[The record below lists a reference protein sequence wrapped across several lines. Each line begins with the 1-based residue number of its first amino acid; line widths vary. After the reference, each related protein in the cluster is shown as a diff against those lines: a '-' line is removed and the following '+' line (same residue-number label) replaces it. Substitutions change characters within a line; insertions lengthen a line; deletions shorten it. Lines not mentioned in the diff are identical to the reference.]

1 MDYRKMKKVEL
12 HRHLDGS
19 VRFDTIL
26 DLAEKKNIDLGI
38 PLDNRDELF
47 QKAKVLLPMSG
58 LQEVLDSFWV
68 TQKVMCD
75 EESIER
81 IAFENVEDAYL
92 DGIELIE
99 LRFAPTFIREGKTI
113 PYDLIIESV
122 INGAKRGMKKY
133 PIKVGL
139 IHIVP
144 RALSLKESEDA
155 TTEMLKFKSGIG
167 KDLIV
172 GFDLADGE
180 EFELIE
186 TFKPVLE
193 RARSAGL
200 GVTVHS
206 GENTT
211 SEHVKKTIEFLNVQR
226 IGHGIKVMDDPKVMD
241 LALERNIHFE
251 VCPTSNWLTRCIDKI
266 EDHPIKKML
275 DFGLSVSLNSD
286 DPHIMNID
294 LTHEYEV
301 AHRFLGISKVDFTK
315 MNNFAL
321 EASFI
326 K

>member
-1 MDYRKMKKVEL
+1 MDYRSIKKVEL

-19 VRFDTIL
+19 VRFETIL
-26 DLAEKKNIDLGI
+26 DLARSKNIDLGI
-38 PLDNRDELF
+38 PLDNREELF

-58 LQEVLDSFWV
+58 LQEVLDSFWI

-99 LRFAPTFIREGKTI
+99 LRFAPTFIREGKTL

-122 INGAKRGMKKY
+122 INGVRRGVKKY

-155 TTEMLKFKSGIG
+155 TTEMLKFKAGSG

-211 SEHVKKTIEFLNVQR
+211 SAHVKKTIEYLGVQR
-226 IGHGIKVMDDPKVMD
+226 IGHGIKVMEDPKVME
-241 LALERNIHFE
+241 LALERGIHFE
-251 VCPTSNWLTRCIDKI
+251 VCPTSNWLTRCVDKI
-266 EDHPIKKML
+266 ENHPIKKML
-275 DFGLSVSLNSD
+275 DYGLSVSLNSD

-301 AHRFLGISKVDFTK
+301 AHRFLNIDEADFIK
-315 MNNFAL
+315 MNAFATK
-321 EASFI
+321 ASFI
-326 K
+326 